1 MENELLKKIRKI
13 EIKTKSL
20 SHQIF
25 AGEYHSAFKGRGMA
39 FSEVREYQ
47 FGDDVRNM
55 DWNVT
60 ARLRSPYI
68 KIFEEEREMTVVLLV
83 DVSSSGIFGT
93 SVKTK
98 RELAAEVAAVLS
110 QNIVLSQ
117 YQGICPFLGV
127 SKKISSAAGMGFA
140 VIFVMA
146 VSSVFT
152 WLVYNYVLV
161 PLGLDYL
168 YTMAFILVIAS
179 LVQIT
184 EMVVK
189 RYSPTLYSALGV
201 YLPLIT
207 TNCAILGTANSAVVF
222 SSYAFVETFAVSVAT
237 GVGFLLAIVLLA
249 CVRLKTDRADIP
261 KCFKGFPI
269 TLVTAAIMAL
279 AFAGFAGI
287 LG

>member
-1 MENELLKKIRKI
+1 
-13 EIKTKSL
+13 
-20 SHQIF
+20 
-25 AGEYHSAFKGRGMA
+25 
-39 FSEVREYQ
+39 
-47 FGDDVRNM
+47 
-55 DWNVT
+55 
-60 ARLRSPYI
+60 
-68 KIFEEEREMTVVLLV
+68 MTV
-83 DVSSSGIFGT
+83 SII
-93 SVKTK
+93 SVMF
-98 RELAAEVAAVLS
+98 AAVIS
-110 QNIVLSQ
+110 NNIVLSQ

-146 VSSVFT
+146 VSAVFT

-161 PLGLDYL
+161 PLEIEFL

-184 EMVVK
+184 EMIVK

-222 SSYAFVETFAVSVAT
+222 NSYTFIETFAVSVAT
-237 GVGFLLAIVLLA
+237 GAGFLLAIILLA
-249 CVRLKTDRADIP
+249 CVRPKTDRADIP

-269 TLVTAAIMAL
+269 TLVTAAIMAM

-287 LG
+287 LA

>member
-1 MENELLKKIRKI
+1 
-13 EIKTKSL
+13 
-20 SHQIF
+20 
-25 AGEYHSAFKGRGMA
+25 
-39 FSEVREYQ
+39 
-47 FGDDVRNM
+47 
-55 DWNVT
+55 
-60 ARLRSPYI
+60 
-68 KIFEEEREMTVVLLV
+68 MTV
-83 DVSSSGIFGT
+83 SII
-93 SVKTK
+93 SVMF
-98 RELAAEVAAVLS
+98 AAVLS

-127 SKKISSAAGMGFA
+127 SKKISSAAGTGFA
-140 VIFVMA
+140 VIFAMA

-207 TNCAILGTANSAVVF
+207 TNCAILGTANSTVVF
-222 SSYAFVETFAVSVAT
+222 SSYTFVETFAVSVAT
-237 GVGFLLAIVLLA
+237 GVGFLLAIVLWA

>member
-1 MENELLKKIRKI
+1 
-13 EIKTKSL
+13 
-20 SHQIF
+20 
-25 AGEYHSAFKGRGMA
+25 
-39 FSEVREYQ
+39 
-47 FGDDVRNM
+47 
-55 DWNVT
+55 
-60 ARLRSPYI
+60 
-68 KIFEEEREMTVVLLV
+68 MTI
-83 DVSSSGIFGT
+83 SII
-93 SVKTK
+93 SVMF
-98 RELAAEVAAVLS
+98 AAVIS
-110 QNIVLSQ
+110 NNIVLSQ

-146 VSSVFT
+146 VSAVFT

-161 PLGLDYL
+161 PLEIEFL

-184 EMVVK
+184 EMIVK

-222 SSYAFVETFAVSVAT
+222 NSYTFIETFAVSVAT
-237 GVGFLLAIVLLA
+237 GAGFLLAIIMLA

-269 TLVTAAIMAL
+269 TLVTAAIMAM

-287 LG
+287 LA

>member
-1 MENELLKKIRKI
+1 
-13 EIKTKSL
+13 
-20 SHQIF
+20 
-25 AGEYHSAFKGRGMA
+25 
-39 FSEVREYQ
+39 
-47 FGDDVRNM
+47 
-55 DWNVT
+55 
-60 ARLRSPYI
+60 
-68 KIFEEEREMTVVLLV
+68 MTV
-83 DVSSSGIFGT
+83 SII
-93 SVKTK
+93 SVMF
-98 RELAAEVAAVLS
+98 AAVLS

-207 TNCAILGTANSAVVF
+207 TNCAILGTANSTVVF
-222 SSYAFVETFAVSVAT
+222 SSYTFVETFAVSVAT

-249 CVRLKTDRADIP
+249 CVRLKTDRADVP

>member
-1 MENELLKKIRKI
+1 MTASI
-13 EIKTKSL
+13 L
-20 SHQIF
+20 SVMF
-25 AGEYHSAFKGRGMA
+25 MA
-39 FSEVREYQ
+39 VIS
-47 FGDDVRNM
+47 D
-55 DWNVT
+55 
-60 ARLRSPYI
+60 
-68 KIFEEEREMTVVLLV
+68 
-83 DVSSSGIFGT
+83 
-93 SVKTK
+93 
-98 RELAAEVAAVLS
+98 
-110 QNIVLSQ
+110 NIVLSQ

-146 VSSVFT
+146 VSAVFT

-161 PLGLDYL
+161 PLELSYL

-184 EMVVK
+184 EMIVK

-222 SSYAFVETFAVSVAT
+222 KSYAFLETIAVSVAT
-237 GVGFLLAIVLLA
+237 GVGFLFAIILLA

-269 TLVTAAIMAL
+269 TLVTAAIMAM

-287 LG
+287 LA

>member
-1 MENELLKKIRKI
+1 
-13 EIKTKSL
+13 
-20 SHQIF
+20 
-25 AGEYHSAFKGRGMA
+25 
-39 FSEVREYQ
+39 
-47 FGDDVRNM
+47 
-55 DWNVT
+55 
-60 ARLRSPYI
+60 
-68 KIFEEEREMTVVLLV
+68 MTV
-83 DVSSSGIFGT
+83 SII
-93 SVKTK
+93 SVMF
-98 RELAAEVAAVLS
+98 AAVIS
-110 QNIVLSQ
+110 NNIVLSQ

-146 VSSVFT
+146 VSAVFT

-161 PLGLDYL
+161 PLEIEFL

-184 EMVVK
+184 EMIVK

-222 SSYAFVETFAVSVAT
+222 NSYTFIETFAVSVAT
-237 GVGFLLAIVLLA
+237 GAGFLLAIILLA

-279 AFAGFAGI
+279 AFAGFSGI
-287 LG
+287 LA